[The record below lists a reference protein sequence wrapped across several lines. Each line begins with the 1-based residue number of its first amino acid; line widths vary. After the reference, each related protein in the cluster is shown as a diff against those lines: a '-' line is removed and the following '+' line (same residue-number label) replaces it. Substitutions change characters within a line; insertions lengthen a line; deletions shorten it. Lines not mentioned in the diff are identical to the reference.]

1 MHRHDFPNRCFPFDQ
16 HQSIDFWGIAVGAS
30 QGYTCYFSCCP
41 NFVLDI
47 AWQPHPWLLL
57 LPLAGGLLVSIAGS
71 LGTRRVIHASP
82 LSVLRES

>member
-1 MHRHDFPNRCFPFDQ
+1 MQQGRLREFALLGT
-16 HQSIDFWGIAVGAS
+16 SSGILAMLGCELVS
-30 QGYTCYFSCCP
+30 YLLYH
-41 NFVLDI
+41 FVLDI